1 MLKNVLLVALGGGIG
16 SALRYVIQEGFH
28 KNIEGFS
35 PYGTFIVNM
44 LGCLFIGLLFG
55 WLEQEKYLSEDTN
68 ILLIS
73 GFCGGF
79 TTFSTFAMQG
89 QGLLSEKP
97 FQALIYLGL
106 SVVLGIVLAYAGLK
120 LSTKI

>member
-16 SALRYVIQEGFH
+16 SALRYLIQETLH
-28 KNIEGFS
+28 RQLEGFS

-44 LGCLFIGLLFG
+44 LGCLFIGLFFG
-55 WLEQEKYLSEDTN
+55 FLEQEKYLSESSG
-68 ILLIS
+68 ILLIG

-89 QGLLSEKP
+89 QGMLAEKP
-97 FQALIYLGL
+97 LQALIYLAL
-106 SVVLGIVLAYAGLK
+106 SVVLGILLAYAGLK
-120 LSTKI
+120 LSAKI

>member
-16 SALRYVIQEGFH
+16 SALRYIIQEAFH

-44 LGCLFIGLLFG
+44 LGCLFIGILFG
-55 WLEQEKYLSEDTN
+55 WLEQEKYLSENTN

-79 TTFSTFAMQG
+79 TTFSTFAIQG
-89 QGLLSEKP
+89 QGLLNEKP
-97 FQALIYLGL
+97 LQALIYLSL
-106 SVVLGIVLAYAGLK
+106 SVILGVTLAYAGLK